1 MQTILELG
9 AARVFYDGILAVHRD
24 GSVWC
29 GGERGQIYRIEA
41 DGSSIDQVAS
51 SAGFSHGMAFDAD
64 DNLYVCDLKHAAVMR
79 LDTESGALEK
89 FADGADGRGISICNY
104 PAFDAEGHLYVSDSY
119 AFKESGPGI
128 FRFDPDGSGE
138 LWYDEPITFANGL
151 ALSPDGDHL
160 YVAETFA
167 NAIFRIPIEEDDSA
181 GAHEEV
187 THLPGV
193 LPEGCP
199 SIPKATCTSPATNRA
214 RCSALPPTGRL
225 CA

>member
-9 AARVFYDGILAVHRD
+9 AARVFYDGILAEPRLDHQKGLAVHRD

-41 DGSSIDQVAS
+41 DGSSIEQAAS

-64 DNLYVCDLKHAAVMR
+64 DNLYVC
-79 LDTESGALEK
+79 
-89 FADGADGRGISICNY
+89 
-104 PAFDAEGHLYVSDSY
+104 DSY

-138 LWYDEPITFANGL
+138 LWYDEPINFANGL

-167 NAIFRIPIEEDDSA
+167 NAIFRIPIEEDGSA

-193 LPEGCP
+193 LPEGWP
-199 SIPKATCTSPATNRA
+199 SIPKAICTSPATNRA
-214 RCSALPPTGRL
+214 RCSASPPTGRL